1 MRPSG
6 GRRGSTAELSG
17 SAGEPCPDNAVLA
30 AFVLRRVDVPDR
42 LALEQ
47 HLDFCTGC
55 RRTTVEMMTYIG
67 SPAATSGLPAAA
79 DELHPGDKV
88 GRQIVIGRIGAGAM
102 GTVYAAYDTALER
115 KIALKFLLGATP
127 GERLIE
133 EASAMA

>member
-6 GRRGSTAELSG
+6 GRRGAPAELSG

-47 HLDFCTGC
+47 HLDFCPGC
-55 RRTTVEMMTYIG
+55 RRTTVEMMTCLG
-67 SPAATSGLPAAA
+67 SPAATSGLPAA
-79 DELHPGDKV
+79 DELRPGDKV

-102 GTVYAAYDTALER
+102 G
-115 KIALKFLLGATP
+115 
-127 GERLIE
+127 
-133 EASAMA
+133 